1 MSIYIYILFFKFVVI
16 LILSIYLLS
25 SFNIIIINILL
36 VGVVVLY
43 CMPLMNT
50 FIENIYWIE
59 YRRLLVLKCDD
70 VFILEN
76 VHI

>member
-50 FIENIYWIE
+50 YIENIYWIE